1 MKDNYRVALIPG
13 DGIGREVLSEG
24 VKVMEAAAK
33 RFDFEFSWSEF
44 DWSCERFHSV
54 GEIMPA
60 DGLEQLRNFDAIYF
74 GAVGFPGVPDHVS
87 LWNLL
92 IPMRRSLKLYV
103 NLRPVRLLPGM
114 ISPLRDRGPGDI
126 DYLIVRENNEGEYS
140 EVGGRIYS
148 GTDQEAAVQQSVF
161 TKIGTD
167 RIQRFAFELAA
178 TRRNHLTSATKSN
191 GIIHS
196 MPYWDERFEVNGKDY
211 SGVTADQYHID
222 ILSARLVLS
231 PDWFD
236 VIVASNLFGDILS
249 DLGPATTGTIAIAPS
264 ANLNPEREFPSLFEP
279 VHGSAPDIAGKGIA
293 NPIGQIW
300 SGVMMLDHLGQQAA
314 GKAVMA
320 AIEQLLASPDGVRT
334 PDMGDK
340 GLCRDVGESI
350 AQIVAG
356 A

>member
-1 MKDNYRVALIPG
+1 MVNSFRVALIPG
-13 DGIGREVLSEG
+13 DGIGREVLTEG
-24 VKVMEAAAK
+24 VKVMEAAAS
-33 RFDFEFSWSEF
+33 RFDFRFNWTEF
-44 DWSCERFHSV
+44 DWSCERFHRA

-60 DGLEQLRNFDAIYF
+60 DGVEQLHDFDAIYF

-92 IPMRRSLKLYV
+92 IPMRRGLKLYV

-114 ISPLRDRGPGDI
+114 VSPLRDRGPGDI
-126 DYLIVRENNEGEYS
+126 NYLIVRENNEGEYS
-140 EVGGRIYS
+140 EVGGRVYS
-148 GTDQEAAVQQSVF
+148 GTEQEVVIQQSVF
-161 TKIGTD
+161 TRIGTD

-178 TRRNHLTSATKSN
+178 ARRGHLTSATKSN

-196 MPYWDERFEVNGKDY
+196 MPYWDERVEGNGKDFP
-211 SGVTADQYHID
+211 GVTTDQYHID

-300 SGVMMLDHLGQQAA
+300 AGVMMLDHLGEQTAA
-314 GKAVMA
+314 NAVMA
-320 AIEQLLASPDGVRT
+320 AIEELLASPEGVRT
-334 PDMGDK
+334 PDIG
-340 GLCRDVGESI
+340 GNGSCRDVGEDI
-350 AQIVAG
+350 ARIVAG

>member
-1 MKDNYRVALIPG
+1 
-13 DGIGREVLSEG
+13 
-24 VKVMEAAAK
+24 
-33 RFDFEFSWSEF
+33 
-44 DWSCERFHSV
+44 
-54 GEIMPA
+54 
-60 DGLEQLRNFDAIYF
+60 
-74 GAVGFPGVPDHVS
+74 
-87 LWNLL
+87 
-92 IPMRRSLKLYV
+92 MRRGLKLYV

-114 ISPLRDRGPGDI
+114 TSPLRDRGPGDI

-140 EVGGRIYS
+140 EVGGRIYT
-148 GTDQEAAVQQSVF
+148 GTEQEAAVQQSVF
-161 TKIGTD
+161 TRIGTD

-178 TRRNHLTSATKSN
+178 TRDGHLTSATKSN

-196 MPYWDERFEVNGKDY
+196 MPYWDERFEVNSKDFP
-211 SGVTADQYHID
+211 GITTDQYHID

-300 SGVMMLDHLGQQAA
+300 SGVMMRSHLGEQAA
-314 GKAVMA
+314 GNAVMA
-320 AIEQLLASPDGVRT
+320 AIEELLASPEGVRT
-334 PDMGDK
+334 PDMGGK

-356 A
+356 P